1 MNTGTLPVR
10 ADLRALDADALAAL
24 ANRGLV
30 KRATR
35 EVEREPPALS
45 ADGSAIIAEFSDGV
59 RATLPQGGL
68 EQGGCTCGA
77 TGVCR
82 HLIGL
87 ILAYQTA
94 PAAAPSASTPPASSS
109 APSSSGPSAVVS
121 DSSSSGLAASRD
133 AAGSPAG
140 AGPRGGSVAAPVRA
154 SERIA
159 WSPGAFTDDQV
170 TARIGARLVTAARRA
185 ERAGYTARVRRG
197 PVPVVELPAAT
208 VRFLVPG
215 DLGYVHT
222 DARAGVRDDVIALA
236 VWAFR
241 VADEQQPDATD
252 CVIDVGGAGTGPNAG
267 SGLEALVE
275 FAAEVLRGGAV
286 HSGAGLA
293 ATAAGQLTALER
305 AGLRWPLDAATELAG
320 QLTAYRD
327 RSARYSP
334 ELFAD
339 LLAELFARHRAAGA
353 DGGAAARARVLGS
366 EEAAETPLRRVRLDG
381 LGARVTAIDDERRVE
396 IFHGQPASGVVLV
409 SQRQWTTP
417 DDGPALARRRIAG
430 TTVAAVAAGTLV
442 TESAVRSASRAVR
455 LSASRVAKSTVTASH
470 GAWDGLPDG
479 LLVRD
484 YARLAA
490 DLDAMPPRP
499 VRARVRAELV
509 RVLAIAQVGAT
520 HYSPGA
526 QRLTVEILDVHGN
539 PATVVA
545 THAAVA
551 PGRLDA
557 VAAALGGR
565 RGKPRY
571 VAGSVHRSGGRVVID
586 PYAIAADGP
595 PVIPDLATAADFAT
609 TPAALTSTTAPADG
623 GPATAP
629 ADGGPATVSAVVPE
643 GDPGVSDSAGRSG
656 VPDSGDGR
664 GVPDAAGRLDAVDSE
679 GRLGASDAGGD
690 SDASGPVVVD
700 VSEPTFGTAG
710 GAAGVEVWDSDDG
723 TDVLAEA
730 VAAARD
736 LLAEAAHSG
745 LAHLPPTFAARLSST
760 RGLLARVGLHRVASA
775 LDEVSAKL
783 SPDPGIDAANAWAD
797 AYLRVSLAADLL

>member
-1 MNTGTLPVR
+1 MSTGTLPVR

-30 KRATR
+30 KRASR
-35 EVEREPPALS
+35 EVEREPPRLS
-45 ADGSAIIAEFSDGV
+45 ADGSAIVAEFADGV
-59 RATLPQGGL
+59 RASLPEGGL
-68 EQGGCTCGA
+68 EQGRCSCGA

-87 ILAYQTA
+87 ILAYQAVATSA
-94 PAAAPSASTPPASSS
+94 VPSGPPVDSPDVAAETESGAAAEAVEPAGDEPP
-109 APSSSGPSAVVS
+109 G
-121 DSSSSGLAASRD
+121 DTAA
-133 AAGSPAG
+133 AAG
-140 AGPRGGSVAAPVRA
+140 RA
-154 SERIA
+154 ERIA
-159 WSPGAFTDDQV
+159 GSRERTAGPAERTAGPAERTVWSPGAFTDDDLIG
-170 TARIGARLVTAARRA
+170 RIGARLVTAARRA
-185 ERAGYTARVRRG
+185 ERSGYTARVRRG

-208 VRFLVPG
+208 VRFLVPN

-241 VADEQQPDATD
+241 AADEQQPAADD
-252 CVIDVGGAGTGPNAG
+252 CVIDVGGSGAGTTTG
-267 SGLEALVE
+267 SGLEGLVE

-293 ATAAGQLTALER
+293 ATAAGHLTALER

-334 ELFAD
+334 ELLAD
-339 LLAELFARHRAAGA
+339 LLAELFARHRAATA
-353 DGGAAARARVLGS
+353 DGAAAARARVLGS

-381 LGARVTAIDDERRVE
+381 LGARVTAIDDERRIEV
-396 IFHGQPASGVVLV
+396 FHGQPASGVVLV

-417 DDGPALARRRIAG
+417 EDGPALGRRRIAG
-430 TTVAAVAAGTLV
+430 TTIAAVAAGTLV

-455 LSASRVAKSTVTASH
+455 LSASRVAKSTVTASN

-479 LLVRD
+479 LLIRD

-490 DLDAMPPRP
+490 DLDTMPPRA

-509 RVLAIAQVGAT
+509 RVLAITEVGPA

-526 QRLTVEILDVHGN
+526 QRLTVEIRDSHGN
-539 PATVVA
+539 TANVVA

-557 VAAALGGR
+557 VAAALGGH

-586 PYAIAADGP
+586 PYAIAADGAP
-595 PVIPDLATAADFAT
+595 IIPDLVTADAFPGLSGGD
-609 TPAALTSTTAPADG
+609 APT
-623 GPATAP
+623 GPASVSGGDASTLPVP
-629 ADGGPATVSAVVPE
+629 A
-643 GDPGVSDSAGRSG
+643 SG
-656 VPDSGDGR
+656 GR
-664 GVPDAAGRLDAVDSE
+664 GNG
-679 GRLGASDAGGD
+679 
-690 SDASGPVVVD
+690 
-700 VSEPTFGTAG
+700 AG
-710 GAAGVEVWDSDDG
+710 GADAPAGVEVWDDDG
-723 TDVLAEA
+723 TDVLAAA

-736 LLAEAAHSG
+736 VLAEAAHTG
-745 LAHLPPTFAARLSST
+745 LAHLPAAYADRLA
-760 RGLLARVGLHRVASA
+760 RARNVLARVGLHRVASA
-775 LDEVSAKL
+775 LDDVSARL

>member
-1 MNTGTLPVR
+1 MSTGTLPVR

-30 KRATR
+30 KRASR
-35 EVEREPPALS
+35 EVEREPPRLS
-45 ADGSAIIAEFSDGV
+45 ADGPAIVAEFSDGV
-59 RATLPQGGL
+59 RASLPEGGL
-68 EQGGCTCGA
+68 EQGRCSCGA

-82 HLIGL
+82 HLIAL

-94 PAAAPSASTPPASSS
+94 SVPAPAAS
-109 APSSSGPSAVVS
+109 
-121 DSSSSGLAASRD
+121 
-133 AAGSPAG
+133 AGSPAVLSAG
-140 AGPRGGSVAAPVRA
+140 SPGAAERAGDESSGTLSAPAQVSAPAGPTAPA
-154 SERIA
+154 SPPERDA
-159 WSPGAFTDDQV
+159 WSPGVFTDDDL
-170 TARIGARLVTAARRA
+170 TARIGARLVATARRA

-208 VRFLVPG
+208 VRFLVPH

-241 VADEQQPDATD
+241 TADDQQPDTAD
-252 CVIDVGGAGTGPNAG
+252 CVVDVGGSGAGAATG

-293 ATAAGQLTALER
+293 ATAAGHLTALER

-334 ELFAD
+334 ELLAD
-339 LLAELFARHRAAGA
+339 LLAEIFARHRAAGVE
-353 DGGAAARARVLGS
+353 GGAAARARVLGS

-381 LGARVTAIDDERRVE
+381 LGARVTAIDDERRIE

-409 SQRQWTTP
+409 SRRQWTTP
-417 DDGPALARRRIAG
+417 DDGPALARRRLAG

-442 TESAVRSASRAVR
+442 TESAVRNASRAVR
-455 LSASRVAKSTVTASH
+455 LSASRVAKSTVTASN

-479 LLVRD
+479 LLIHD

-509 RVLAIAQVGAT
+509 RVLAIAEVGPA

-526 QRLTVEILDVHGN
+526 QRLTVEIRDVHGN
-539 PATVVA
+539 TATVVA

-557 VAAALGGR
+557 VAAALDGR
-565 RGKPRY
+565 RGRPRY

-586 PYAIAADGP
+586 PYAIAADGST
-595 PVIPDLATAADFAT
+595 VIPDLATPDAFTASTPTGALNPTASAAV
-609 TPAALTSTTAPADG
+609 PASSAVPGTSADG
-623 GPATAP
+623 QGPEA
-629 ADGGPATVSAVVPE
+629 
-643 GDPGVSDSAGRSG
+643 G
-656 VPDSGDGR
+656 VP
-664 GVPDAAGRLDAVDSE
+664 
-679 GRLGASDAGGD
+679 GA
-690 SDASGPVVVD
+690 
-700 VSEPTFGTAG
+700 PT
-710 GAAGVEVWDSDDG
+710 GVEVWDGGDG
-723 TDVLAEA
+723 TEVLAAA

-736 LLAEAAHSG
+736 VLAEAAHSG
-745 LAHLPPTFAARLSST
+745 LAHLPPAYVNRLGNARNV
-760 RGLLARVGLHRVASA
+760 LARVGLHRVASA
-775 LDEVSAKL
+775 LDEVSARL
-783 SPDPGIDAANAWAD
+783 SPDPGFDAANAWAD